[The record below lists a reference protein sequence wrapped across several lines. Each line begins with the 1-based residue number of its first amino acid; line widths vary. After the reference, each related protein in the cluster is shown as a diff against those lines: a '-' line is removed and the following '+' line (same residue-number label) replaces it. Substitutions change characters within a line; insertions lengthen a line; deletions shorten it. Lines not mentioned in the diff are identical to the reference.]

1 MFLLILDSAILE
13 TQLEGWKPD
22 ERKNWK
28 KFKGISFDFS
38 SRIMRSWNC
47 KPTVKGYKLKEIK

>member
-1 MFLLILDSAILE
+1 MFFLILDFAILE

-38 SRIMRSWNC
+38 SRIIRS
-47 KPTVKGYKLKEIK
+47 